1 MKVIKYLLLYMFEYK
16 KQSYDDKIESKS
28 LSNYEKIERIGKG
41 GFGKVYLCKNK
52 KKSEKVVIKKV
63 ITSTEEYLNGS
74 EEYYSYVD
82 TFNSV
87 HLEGDLV
94 NYETAAKLT
103 GVIYFI
109 GGGECSG
116 IADNSVV

>member
-1 MKVIKYLLLYMFEYK
+1 MSSIYQVRDTA
-16 KQSYDDKIESKS
+16 YDRISAIRGKI
-28 LSNYEKIERIGKG
+28 
-41 GFGKVYLCKNK
+41 
-52 KKSEKVVIKKV
+52 EKVVIKKV

-87 HLEGDLV
+87 HLEGDLIS
-94 NYETAAKLT
+94 YEAAAKLT

-109 GGGECSG
+109 GGCECSG